1 MVLLHW
7 LLDKCDLIPRTAGK
21 RQDRPRQLS
30 PAREGRRA
38 GGSVPPILPTT
49 HPDHRQSLDRTWIH
63 TGSTV
68 GPGEVRF
75 SQFPVLL

>member
-1 MVLLHW
+1 MTGRGSSAPHG
-7 LLDKCDLIPRTAGK
+7 KAGE
-21 RQDRPRQLS
+21 PVALS
-30 PAREGRRA
+30 PP
-38 GGSVPPILPTT
+38 VLPTV
-49 HPDHRQSLDRTWIH
+49 HPDHQQIPDRTWIH